1 MVKDQLR
8 KPSLRMTQ
16 ILADNV
22 RAYRKV
28 QNLSQEALADICDL
42 HRTYIGS
49 VERGERNVTLS
60 TLEVIAQALGISV
73 PELLTENM
81 KTNNDGV
88 NKYVE
93 AIKQSGLSI
102 YDPIEIG
109 DPNLWI
115 PTPELEILLNDGL
128 MGISLAKLKP
138 KTRSKV
144 LKQHICKILGYPV
157 PVSFKKTK
165 PRFPGQHFDTYIQKA
180 NNLQIWN
187 EKIESTRRYVIVEL
201 NADDIISCVKVVTGD
216 VLAKFNTTGTLTQK
230 YQARL
235 KRRNRKLELIAEEDT
250 MVLQPFVFPD
260 FNLALV
266 ESPINH
272 PAAGQLLP
280 IRQIFE
286 QLSKLIGTSFA
297 DTGYD
302 QDRNRGAELHRIVCQ
317 NLGYKKYQDDGQ
329 FPDIRHQLIEIKLQ
343 TSPTIDLGLVCPDS
357 TEPLDIPQ
365 IEQQQVRHCDVR
377 YALFYAKTDG
387 ETVTLTHFFLTTG
400 EKFFN
405 RFPQC
410 KGKTLNNKL
419 QIPLPRNFFSN

>member
-22 RAYRKV
+22 RGYRKV

-49 VERGERNVTLS
+49 VERCERNVTLS

-102 YDPIEIG
+102 YDPIKIG

-115 PTPELEILLNDGL
+115 PTPELEILLNDEL
-128 MGISLAKLKP
+128 IRISLANLP
-138 KTRSKV
+138 LRTRSKV
-144 LKQHICKILGYPV
+144 LKEHICQILGYPV
-157 PVSFKKTK
+157 PSSFRKTQL
-165 PRFPGQHFDTYIQKA
+165 RFPGQFFDTYIQKSS
-180 NNLQIWN
+180 NLQIWN
-187 EKIESTRRYVIVEL
+187 EEIASTRRYVIVRL
-201 NADDIISCVKVVTGD
+201 NADDIISRVKVITGD
-216 VLAKFNTTGTLTQK
+216 VLAILDTTGTLTQK

-235 KRRNRKLELIAEEDT
+235 NLGQSETELIAEEDT
-250 MVLQPFVFPD
+250 KILQSLVCAD
-260 FNLALV
+260 FNIAPF

-280 IRQIFE
+280 IRKIFE
-286 QLSKLIGTSFA
+286 QLIKLIGTSFA

-365 IEQQQVRHCDVR
+365 IRHCDVR
-377 YALFYAKTDG
+377 YALFYAQTNG
-387 ETVTLTHFFLTTG
+387 ETVTLTHLFLTTG
-400 EKFFN
+400 EKFFH

-410 KGKTLNNKL
+410 KGKTLNKKL
-419 QIPLPRNFFSN
+419 QIPLPRDFFSN